1 MSWDYGSQGLPGF
14 LDLPIAAAES
24 EFRIE
29 PWARSCRLLMVM
41 AHEPTQSLTAWHAPG
56 AADACI
62 AGEQQ
67 DVVLPLM
74 IALSMVMLDVFAQC
88 APQRALAKEDYL
100 GQALLLYRPDPAL
113 RIGIVESSQ
122 LHSYRLIG
130 RKPSWLRMSFT
141 PSTGAS
147 AETGATRTVIR

>member
-1 MSWDYGSQGLPGF
+1 
-14 LDLPIAAAES
+14 
-24 EFRIE
+24 
-29 PWARSCRLLMVM
+29 MVITQ
-41 AHEPTQSLTAWHAPG
+41 EPTQSLTALHVPG

-74 IALSMVMLDVFAQC
+74 IALSMIMLDVFAQGE
-88 APQRALAKEDYL
+88 PQGALAEEDYL

-113 RIGIVESSQ
+113 RISIVKSSQ

-130 RKPSWLRMSFT
+130 RKSSWLRMSFT
-141 PSTGAS
+141 PSTDVSSGS
-147 AETGATRTVIR
+147 